1 MGEHENGKKSVIFF
15 CISNFLRVSA
25 YVHSD
30 LFAHR
35 NCTPVP
41 MYALETMHKRI
52 VHIFVP
58 PLRCKLLHID
68 ARRRTMCKK
77 SANCANLSWH
87 WWGYA
92 ATARATRCFCLQ
104 RL

>member
-35 NCTPVP
+35 NCTHVP
-41 MYALETMHKRI
+41 MYALEPMHKRL

-68 ARRRTMCKK
+68 ARRRTMCKSFLTLVGIRRYCK
-77 SANCANLSWH
+77 GYSLFLSS
-87 WWGYA
+87 
-92 ATARATRCFCLQ
+92 TALII
-104 RL
+104 